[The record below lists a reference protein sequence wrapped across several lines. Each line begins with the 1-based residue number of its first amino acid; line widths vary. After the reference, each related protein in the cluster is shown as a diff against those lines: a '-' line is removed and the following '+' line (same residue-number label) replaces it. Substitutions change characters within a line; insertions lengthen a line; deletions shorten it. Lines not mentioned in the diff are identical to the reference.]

1 MLTMPQTVDL
11 FCLIQ
16 GDDIK
21 RQFPVRM
28 GLTDTIAQ
36 MKEAIRAKKQ
46 SFKEIDADIL
56 QLWKV
61 RD

>member
-1 MLTMPQTVDL
+1 MPQTVDL

-28 GLTDTIAQ
+28 GLTDTVTQ

-46 SFKEIDADIL
+46 SIKEIDADIL

-61 RD
+61 KD

>member
-1 MLTMPQTVDL
+1 MLKTVDL

-16 GDDIK
+16 GDDVK

-28 GLTDTIAQ
+28 EPTDTVAQ
-36 MKEAIRAKKQ
+36 MKKAIRAQKQ
-46 SFKEIDADIL
+46 SFKGVDADIL